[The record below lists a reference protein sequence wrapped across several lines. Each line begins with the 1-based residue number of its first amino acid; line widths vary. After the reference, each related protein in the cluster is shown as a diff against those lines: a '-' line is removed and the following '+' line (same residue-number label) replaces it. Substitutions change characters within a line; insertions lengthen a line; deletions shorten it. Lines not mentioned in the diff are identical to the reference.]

1 MENEWMIDV
10 LTDLQRFAEKKG
22 MHATESALKDVCLI
36 ALTELEATRGTETG
50 LNVRHEGETGEP
62 CQQLAGSDVA

>member
-10 LTDLQRFAEKKG
+10 LTDLRCFAEKRG
-22 MHATESALKDVCLI
+22 MKATASALEDVCLI
-36 ALTELEATRGTETG
+36 ALAELEASRGAGAG
-50 LNVRHEGETGEP
+50 LNTGHEGETGEP